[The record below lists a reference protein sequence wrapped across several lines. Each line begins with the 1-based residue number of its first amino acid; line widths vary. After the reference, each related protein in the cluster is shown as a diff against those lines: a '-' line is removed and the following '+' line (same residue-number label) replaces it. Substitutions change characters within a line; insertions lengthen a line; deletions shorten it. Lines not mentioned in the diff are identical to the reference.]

1 MTSKRQFLGLAAAA
15 ALLALAGGMTVGSDA
30 AQAQQRELYI
40 YNWSDYIG
48 VDTIANFE
56 KETGIKVTYD
66 LFDGYETMD
75 ARLQAG
81 SSGYDIVFPG
91 RYYISQHVKQGLY
104 LPLDK
109 SKLKNLGNI
118 GQRFWDALGVVDPG
132 NKYVIPYM
140 FWTNGYVYDA
150 KKVMA
155 IDPNAPVDSWAMFF
169 DPAVLS
175 KFTPCG
181 VSILDSPEDVMD
193 LALNYLHLH
202 PGTNDEK
209 ELKQAGDLVAKAQPH
224 VAAFDSS
231 GTINAL
237 ADGSRC
243 LAMTWSGDY
252 SQAKKRADETKS
264 DVDLK
269 FVSPKEGVN
278 MDYDGMVIL
287 KDSKH
292 VAEALEFLD
301 YMMRPE
307 VIAQVSNDIG
317 YANANDKATPLV
329 DESLRNDPA
338 MYPDPSRLTNIFT
351 IDVRTGEGTRILN
364 REFTRAKTGQ

>member
-1 MTSKRQFLGLAAAA
+1 MKIKTALQGVIAGVALLAAAGD
-15 ALLALAGGMTVGSDA
+15 AGA
-30 AQAQQRELYI
+30 EERQLFI
-40 YNWSDYIG
+40 YNWADYIG
-48 VDTIANFE
+48 TSTIADFE

-75 ARLQAG
+75 ARVQAG
-81 SSGYDIVFPG
+81 SSGYDIIFPG
-91 RYYISQHVKQGLY
+91 RYYISQHVLQGVY

-118 GQRFWDALGVVDPG
+118 GQRFWDALSVADPG
-132 NKYVIPYM
+132 NKYVVPYM

-150 KKVMA
+150 KKVLA

-202 PGTNDEK
+202 PGTNDAA

-224 VAAFDSS
+224 VAAFDNS
-231 GTINAL
+231 GTINGL

-252 SQAKKRADETKS
+252 SQAKARAVENKA

-269 FVSPKEGVN
+269 FVSGKEGVN
-278 MDYDGMVIL
+278 MDYDGMAIL
-287 KDSKH
+287 KDAKN
-292 VAEALEFLD
+292 VDEALEFID
-301 YMMRPE
+301 YMMRPD
-307 VIAQVSNDIG
+307 VIAKVTNDIG
-317 YANANDKATPLV
+317 YANANEKATPLV
-329 DESLRNDPA
+329 DPSISDNPA
-338 MYPDPSRLTNIFT
+338 MYPDQSRMTNIFT
-351 IDVRTGEGTRILN
+351 IGVRTGEGTRVLT

>member
-1 MTSKRQFLGLAAAA
+1 MKR
-15 ALLALAGGMTVGSDA
+15 ALLGMIATVAIASGAGQVSA
-30 AQAQQRELYI
+30 EERQLFI

-48 VDTIANFE
+48 TTTIADFE

-66 LFDGYETMD
+66 LFDSYETMD
-75 ARLQAG
+75 ARVQAG
-81 SSGYDIVFPG
+81 HSGYDIIFPG
-91 RYYISQHVKQGLY
+91 RYYISQHVQQDLY

-118 GQRFWDALGVVDPG
+118 GQRFWDALAVSDPG
-132 NKYVIPYM
+132 NKYVVPYM

-150 KKVMA
+150 KKVLA
-155 IDPNAPVDSWAMFF
+155 IDPKAPVDSWDMFF
-169 DPAVLS
+169 KPEVLS

-202 PGTNDEK
+202 PGTNDPE
-209 ELKQAGDLVAKAQPH
+209 ELKKAGALIAKAQPH
-224 VAAFDSS
+224 VAAFDNSS
-231 GTINAL
+231 TINAL

-252 SQAKKRADETKS
+252 SQATARAQETNS

-269 FVSPKEGVN
+269 FVSGKEGVN
-278 MDYDGMVIL
+278 MDYDGMAIL
-287 KDSKH
+287 KDAKN
-292 VAEALEFLD
+292 VDEALEFLD
-301 YMMRPE
+301 FMMRPE
-307 VIAQVSNDIG
+307 VIAKVTNDIG

-329 DESLRNDPA
+329 DPTISGNPA
-338 MYPDPSRLTNIFT
+338 MYPDETRMSNIYT
-351 IDVRTGEGTRILN
+351 IGVRTAEGTRVLT

>member
-1 MTSKRQFLGLAAAA
+1 MKIKTALQGVIAGVALLAAAGD
-15 ALLALAGGMTVGSDA
+15 AGA
-30 AQAQQRELYI
+30 EERQLFI
-40 YNWSDYIG
+40 YNWADYIG
-48 VDTIANFE
+48 TTTIADFE

-75 ARLQAG
+75 ARVQAG
-81 SSGYDIVFPG
+81 SSGYDIIFPG
-91 RYYISQHVKQGLY
+91 RYYISQHVLQGVY

-118 GQRFWDALGVVDPG
+118 GQRFWDALSVADPG
-132 NKYVIPYM
+132 NKYVVPYM

-150 KKVMA
+150 KKVLA

-202 PGTNDEK
+202 PGTNDAA

-224 VAAFDSS
+224 VAAFDNS
-231 GTINAL
+231 GTINGL

-252 SQAKKRADETKS
+252 SQAKARAEENKA

-269 FVSPKEGVN
+269 FVSGKEGVN
-278 MDYDGMVIL
+278 MDYDGMAIL
-287 KDSKH
+287 KDAKN
-292 VAEALEFLD
+292 VDEALEFID
-301 YMMRPE
+301 YMMRPD
-307 VIAQVSNDIG
+307 VIAKVTNDIG
-317 YANANDKATPLV
+317 YANANEKATPLV
-329 DESLRNDPA
+329 DPSISGNPA
-338 MYPDPSRLTNIFT
+338 MYPDQSRMTNIFT
-351 IDVRTGEGTRILN
+351 IGVRTGEGTRVLT

>member
-1 MTSKRQFLGLAAAA
+1 MRSTMRILGLAAAA
-15 ALLALAGGMTVGSDA
+15 TA
-30 AQAQQRELYI
+30 AAFGASNAANAQERQLFI

-91 RYYISQHVKQGLY
+91 RYYISQHVQQGLY
-104 LPLDK
+104 LELDK

-118 GQRFWDALGVVDPG
+118 GQNFWDALAVADPG
-132 NKYVIPYM
+132 NKHVIPYM

-155 IDPNAPVDSWAMFF
+155 ADPNAPVDSWDLFF
-169 DPAVLS
+169 KPEVLS
-175 KFTPCG
+175 KLTPCG

-193 LALNYLHLH
+193 LALNYLGLT
-202 PGTNDEK
+202 PGTNDAA

-224 VAAFDSS
+224 VAAFDNS

-252 SQAKKRADETKS
+252 SQAKARAEENKA

-287 KDSKH
+287 KDAKN
-292 VAEALEFLD
+292 VDEALEFLD

-307 VIAQVSNDIG
+307 VIAQVTNDIG
-317 YANANDKATPLV
+317 YANANEKATPLV
-329 DESLRNDPA
+329 DPSLSGDPA
-338 MYPDPSRLTNIFT
+338 MYPDPSRMKNIYT
-351 IDVRTGEGTRILN
+351 IGVRSAEGTRVMN

>member
-1 MTSKRQFLGLAAAA
+1 MRILGLAAAA
-15 ALLALAGGMTVGSDA
+15 MVSALSTA
-30 AQAQQRELYI
+30 ANAQDRQLFI
-40 YNWSDYIG
+40 YNSSDYLG

-81 SSGYDIVFPG
+81 ASGYDIVFPG
-91 RYYISQHVKQGLY
+91 RYYISQHVQQGLY
-104 LPLDK
+104 LELDK

-118 GQRFWDALGVVDPG
+118 GQKFWEALAVADPG
-132 NKYVIPYM
+132 NKHVIPYM

-150 KKVMA
+150 KKVLA
-155 IDPNAPVDSWAMFF
+155 ADPNAPVDSWAMFF

-202 PGTNDEK
+202 PGTNDAA

-224 VAAFDSS
+224 VAAFDNS

-252 SQAKKRADETKS
+252 SQAKSRAEENKA

-287 KDSKH
+287 KDSKN
-292 VAEALEFLD
+292 VDEALEFLD
-301 YMMRPE
+301 YMMRPD
-307 VIAQVSNDIG
+307 VIAQVTNDIG

-329 DESLRNDPA
+329 NPELSGNPA
-338 MYPDPSRLTNIFT
+338 MYPPESGTGNIYT
-351 IDVRTGEGTRILN
+351 IGVRTGDGTRVLT

>member
-1 MTSKRQFLGLAAAA
+1 MDSRTRLLGLATAT
-15 ALLALAGGMTVGSDA
+15 ALLAA
-30 AQAQQRELYI
+30 ASQAEAQDRKLYI

-48 VDTIANFE
+48 TTTVADFE
-56 KETGIKVTYD
+56 AETGIKVTYD

-75 ARLQAG
+75 ARVQAG
-81 SSGYDIVFPG
+81 SSGYDIIFPG
-91 RYYISQHVKQGLY
+91 RYYISQHVLQGVY

-118 GQRFWDALGVVDPG
+118 GQRFWDALGTADPG
-132 NKYVIPYM
+132 NQFVVPYM

-155 IDPNAPVDSWAMFF
+155 IDPNAPVDSWDMFF
-169 DPAVLS
+169 KPEVLS
-175 KFTPCG
+175 KFTQCG

-202 PGTNDEK
+202 PGTNDAED
-209 ELKQAGDLVAKAQPH
+209 LKQAGDLVAKAQPH
-224 VAAFDSS
+224 VAAFDNS
-231 GTINAL
+231 GTINGL

-252 SQAKKRADETKS
+252 SQAKSRAEENKS

-269 FVSPKEGVN
+269 FVSGKEGVN
-278 MDYDGMVIL
+278 MDYDGMAIL
-287 KDSKH
+287 KDAAN
-292 VAEALEFLD
+292 VDEALEFID
-301 YMMRPE
+301 YMMRPD
-307 VIAQVSNDIG
+307 VIAKVTNEIG
-317 YANANDKATPLV
+317 YANANEKATPLV
-329 DESLRNDPA
+329 DPTISGNPA
-338 MYPDPSRLTNIFT
+338 MYPDQSLMTNIFT
-351 IDVRTGEGTRILN
+351 IGVRTGEGTRVLT

>member
-1 MTSKRQFLGLAAAA
+1 MVSRTGMLGIVAALALLSGADRAAAKERQ
-15 ALLALAGGMTVGSDA
+15 LF
-30 AQAQQRELYI
+30 I
-40 YNWSDYIG
+40 YNWADYIG
-48 VDTIANFE
+48 TTTIADFE

-75 ARLQAG
+75 ARVQAG
-81 SSGYDIVFPG
+81 SSGYDIIFPG
-91 RYYISQHVKQGLY
+91 RYYISQHVLQGVY

-118 GQRFWDALGVVDPG
+118 GQRFWDALSVADPG
-132 NKYVIPYM
+132 NKYVVPYM

-150 KKVMA
+150 KKVLA

-193 LALNYLHLH
+193 LALNYQHLH
-202 PGTNDEK
+202 PGTNDAE
-209 ELKQAGDLVAKAQPH
+209 ELKKAGDLVAKAQPH
-224 VAAFDSS
+224 VAAFDNS
-231 GTINAL
+231 GTINGL

-252 SQAKKRADETKS
+252 SQAKSRAEENKS
-264 DVDLK
+264 DVELH
-269 FVSPKEGVN
+269 FVTAKEGVN
-278 MDYDGMVIL
+278 MDYDGMAIL
-287 KDSKH
+287 KDAKN
-292 VAEALEFLD
+292 VDEALEFID

-307 VIAQVSNDIG
+307 VIAKVTNDIG
-317 YANANDKATPLV
+317 YANANEKATPLV
-329 DESLRNDPA
+329 DPA
-338 MYPDPSRLTNIFT
+338 ITGNPALYPDQTRLANIYT
-351 IDVRTGEGTRILN
+351 IGVRTGEGTRVLT

>member
-1 MTSKRQFLGLAAAA
+1 MMSKTGLLGMIAVVTMLSGTATAEERQLF
-15 ALLALAGGMTVGSDA
+15 
-30 AQAQQRELYI
+30 I
-40 YNWSDYIG
+40 YNWADYIG
-48 VDTIANFE
+48 TTTIADFE

-75 ARLQAG
+75 ARVQAG
-81 SSGYDIVFPG
+81 SSGYDIIFPG
-91 RYYISQHVKQGLY
+91 RYYISQHVQQGLY

-118 GQRFWDALGVVDPG
+118 GQRFWDALSVSDPG
-132 NKYVIPYM
+132 NKYVVPYM

-150 KKVMA
+150 KKVLA
-155 IDPNAPVDSWAMFF
+155 IDPNAPVDSWDMFF
-169 DPAVLS
+169 KPDVLS

-202 PGTNDEK
+202 PGSNDPA

-224 VAAFDSS
+224 VAAFDSN
-231 GTINAL
+231 GTINSL

-252 SQAKKRADETKS
+252 SQAKSRAEENKS
-264 DVDLK
+264 DVDLH
-269 FVSPKEGVN
+269 FVTAKEGVN
-278 MDYDGMVIL
+278 MDYDGMAIL
-287 KDSKH
+287 KDAKH
-292 VAEALEFLD
+292 VDEALEFID
-301 YMMRPE
+301 YMMRPD
-307 VIAQVSNDIG
+307 VIAKVTNDIG
-317 YANANDKATPLV
+317 YANANEKAMPLV
-329 DESLRNDPA
+329 DPA
-338 MYPDPSRLTNIFT
+338 ISGNPALYPDQTRLKNIYT
-351 IDVRTGEGTRILN
+351 IGVRTAEGTRVLT

>member
-1 MTSKRQFLGLAAAA
+1 MRSTLTALGFAAATA
-15 ALLALAGGMTVGSDA
+15 IVALSASAT
-30 AQAQQRELYI
+30 AQERQLFI

-48 VDTIANFE
+48 TSTIADFE

-75 ARLQAG
+75 ARVQAG
-81 SSGYDIVFPG
+81 SSGYDIIFPG
-91 RYYISQHVKQGLY
+91 RYYISQHVQQGLY
-104 LPLDK
+104 LELDK

-118 GQRFWDALGVVDPG
+118 GQRFWDALAVADPG
-132 NKYVIPYM
+132 NAHVVPYM

-155 IDPNAPVDSWAMFF
+155 ADPNAPVDSWAMFF

-193 LALNYLHLH
+193 LALNYLRLH
-202 PGTNDEK
+202 PGSNDAA

-224 VAAFDSS
+224 VAAFDNS

-252 SQAKKRADETKS
+252 SQARARAEENKS

-278 MDYDGMVIL
+278 MDYDGLAIL
-287 KDSKH
+287 KDAKN
-292 VAEALEFLD
+292 VDEALEFLD

-307 VIAQVSNDIG
+307 VIAKVSNDIG

-329 DESLRNDPA
+329 DETLRNDPA
-338 MYPDPSRLTNIFT
+338 MYPDPSRMTNIFT
-351 IDVRTGEGTRILN
+351 IGVRTGEGTRILN

>member
-1 MTSKRQFLGLAAAA
+1 MVSRTGMLGLIAAA
-15 ALLALAGGMTVGSDA
+15 ALACSATGA
-30 AQAQQRELYI
+30 NAQERQLFI

-48 VDTIANFE
+48 TTTIADFE

-75 ARLQAG
+75 ARVQAG
-81 SSGYDIVFPG
+81 SSGYDIIFPG
-91 RYYISQHVKQGLY
+91 RYYISQHVQQDLY

-109 SKLKNLGNI
+109 SKLTNLGNI
-118 GQRFWDALGVVDPG
+118 GERFWKALDVSDPG
-132 NKYVIPYM
+132 NKHVVPYM

-155 IDPNAPVDSWAMFF
+155 IDPNAPVDSWDIFF
-169 DPAVLS
+169 KPEVLS

-193 LALNYLHLH
+193 LALNYLHIQ
-202 PGTNDEK
+202 PGSNDPA
-209 ELKQAGDLVAKAQPH
+209 ELKKAGDLVAKAQPH
-224 VAAFDSS
+224 VATFDNS

-252 SQAKKRADETKS
+252 AQATARAQENGA

-269 FVSPKEGVN
+269 FVSGKEGVN
-278 MDYDGMVIL
+278 MDYDGMAIL
-287 KDSKH
+287 KDAKN
-292 VAEALEFLD
+292 VDEALEFINF
-301 YMMRPE
+301 MMRPD
-307 VIAQVSNDIG
+307 VIAKVTNDIG

-329 DESLRNDPA
+329 NPDISGNPA
-338 MYPDPSRLTNIFT
+338 MYPDPAQLKNIFT
-351 IDVRTGEGTRILN
+351 IGVRTGEGTRVLT

>member
-1 MTSKRQFLGLAAAA
+1 MVSRTGLLGMIAMVALVFAANQAE
-15 ALLALAGGMTVGSDA
+15 
-30 AQAQQRELYI
+30 AQERKLFI
-40 YNWSDYIG
+40 YNWADYIG
-48 VDTIANFE
+48 TTTIADFE

-75 ARLQAG
+75 ARVQAG
-81 SSGYDIVFPG
+81 HSGYDIIFPG
-91 RYYISQHVKQGLY
+91 RYYISQHVQQGLY

-118 GQRFWDALGVVDPG
+118 GQRFWDALAVSDPG
-132 NKYVIPYM
+132 NKYVVPYM

-150 KKVMA
+150 KKVLA
-155 IDPNAPVDSWAMFF
+155 IDPKAPVGSWDMFF
-169 DPAVLS
+169 KPEVLS

-202 PGTNDEK
+202 PGTNDAA

-224 VAAFDSS
+224 VAAFDNS
-231 GTINAL
+231 GTINGL

-252 SQAKKRADETKS
+252 SQALARAQENGS

-269 FVSPKEGVN
+269 FASPKEGVN
-278 MDYDGMVIL
+278 MDYDGIAIL
-287 KDSKH
+287 KDAKN
-292 VAEALEFLD
+292 VDEALEFID

-307 VIAQVSNDIG
+307 VIAQVTNDIG

-329 DESLRNDPA
+329 NPELSGNPA
-338 MYPDPSRLTNIFT
+338 MYPDESGASNIYT
-351 IDVRTGEGTRILN
+351 IGVRTAEGTRVLT

>member
-1 MTSKRQFLGLAAAA
+1 MKIKTALQGVIAGVALLAAAGD
-15 ALLALAGGMTVGSDA
+15 AGA
-30 AQAQQRELYI
+30 EERQLFI
-40 YNWSDYIG
+40 YNWADYIG
-48 VDTIANFE
+48 TSTIADFE

-75 ARLQAG
+75 ARVQAG
-81 SSGYDIVFPG
+81 SSGYDIIFPG
-91 RYYISQHVKQGLY
+91 RYYISQHVLQGVY

-118 GQRFWDALGVVDPG
+118 GQRFWDALSVADPG
-132 NKYVIPYM
+132 NKYVVPYM

-150 KKVMA
+150 KKVLA

-202 PGTNDEK
+202 PGTNDAA

-224 VAAFDSS
+224 VAAFDNS
-231 GTINAL
+231 GTINGL

-252 SQAKKRADETKS
+252 SQAKARAEENKA

-269 FVSPKEGVN
+269 FVSGKEGVN
-278 MDYDGMVIL
+278 MDYDGMAIL
-287 KDSKH
+287 KDAKN
-292 VAEALEFLD
+292 VDEALEFID
-301 YMMRPE
+301 YMMRPD
-307 VIAQVSNDIG
+307 VIAKVTNDIG
-317 YANANDKATPLV
+317 YANANEKATPLV
-329 DESLRNDPA
+329 DPSISGNPA
-338 MYPDPSRLTNIFT
+338 MYPDQSRMTNIFT
-351 IDVRTGEGTRILN
+351 IGVRTGEGTRVLT

>member
-1 MTSKRQFLGLAAAA
+1 MKIKTALQGVIAGVALLAAAGD
-15 ALLALAGGMTVGSDA
+15 AGA
-30 AQAQQRELYI
+30 EERQLFI
-40 YNWSDYIG
+40 YNWADYIG
-48 VDTIANFE
+48 TSTIADFE

-75 ARLQAG
+75 ARVQAG
-81 SSGYDIVFPG
+81 SSGYDIIFPG
-91 RYYISQHVKQGLY
+91 RYYISQHVLQGVY

-118 GQRFWDALGVVDPG
+118 GQRFWDALSVADPG
-132 NKYVIPYM
+132 NKYVVPYM

-150 KKVMA
+150 KKVLA

-193 LALNYLHLH
+193 IALNYLHLH
-202 PGTNDEK
+202 PGTNDAA
-209 ELKQAGDLVAKAQPH
+209 ELKQAADLVAKAQPH
-224 VAAFDSS
+224 VAAFDNS
-231 GTINAL
+231 GTINGL

-252 SQAKKRADETKS
+252 SQAKARAEENKA

-269 FVSPKEGVN
+269 FVSGKEGVN
-278 MDYDGMVIL
+278 MDYDGMAIL
-287 KDSKH
+287 KDAKN
-292 VAEALEFLD
+292 VDEALEFID
-301 YMMRPE
+301 YMMRPD
-307 VIAQVSNDIG
+307 VIAKVTNDIG
-317 YANANDKATPLV
+317 YANANEKATPLV
-329 DESLRNDPA
+329 DPSISDNPA
-338 MYPDPSRLTNIFT
+338 MYPDQSRMTNIFT
-351 IDVRTGEGTRILN
+351 IGVRTGEGTRVLT

>member
-1 MTSKRQFLGLAAAA
+1 MKIKTALQGVIAGVALLAAAGD
-15 ALLALAGGMTVGSDA
+15 AGA
-30 AQAQQRELYI
+30 EERQLFI
-40 YNWSDYIG
+40 YNWADYIG
-48 VDTIANFE
+48 TSTIADFE

-75 ARLQAG
+75 ARVQAG
-81 SSGYDIVFPG
+81 SSGYDIIFPG
-91 RYYISQHVKQGLY
+91 RYYISQHVLQGVY

-118 GQRFWDALGVVDPG
+118 GQRFWDALSVADPG
-132 NKYVIPYM
+132 NKYVVPYM

-150 KKVMA
+150 KKVLA

-202 PGTNDEK
+202 PGTNDAA

-224 VAAFDSS
+224 VAAFDNS
-231 GTINAL
+231 GTINGL

-252 SQAKKRADETKS
+252 SQAKARAEENKA

-269 FVSPKEGVN
+269 FVSGKEGVN
-278 MDYDGMVIL
+278 MDYDGMAIL
-287 KDSKH
+287 KDAKN
-292 VAEALEFLD
+292 VDEALEFID
-301 YMMRPE
+301 YMMRPD
-307 VIAQVSNDIG
+307 VIAKVTNDIG
-317 YANANDKATPLV
+317 YANANEKATPLV
-329 DESLRNDPA
+329 DPSISDNPA
-338 MYPDPSRLTNIFT
+338 MYPDQSRMTNIFT
-351 IDVRTGEGTRILN
+351 IGVRTGEGTRVLT

>member
-1 MTSKRQFLGLAAAA
+1 MVSRTGMLGIAAML
-15 ALLALAGGMTVGSDA
+15 ALLSGIGQAE
-30 AQAQQRELYI
+30 AQERQLFI
-40 YNWSDYIG
+40 YNWADYIG
-48 VDTIANFE
+48 TTTIADFE

-66 LFDGYETMD
+66 LFDGYEAMD
-75 ARLQAG
+75 ARVQAG
-81 SSGYDIVFPG
+81 SSGYDIIFPG
-91 RYYISQHVKQGLY
+91 RYYISQHVLQGVY

-118 GQRFWDALGVVDPG
+118 GQRFWDALSVADPG
-132 NKYVIPYM
+132 NKYVVPYM

-150 KKVMA
+150 KKVLA
-155 IDPNAPVDSWAMFF
+155 IDPNAPVDSWDMFF
-169 DPAVLS
+169 KPEVLS

-193 LALNYLHLH
+193 LALNYLRLH
-202 PGTNDEK
+202 PGTNDPV

-224 VAAFDSS
+224 VAAFDNG

-252 SQAKKRADETKS
+252 SQAKSRAEENKA

-269 FVSPKEGVN
+269 FVSAKEGVN
-278 MDYDGMVIL
+278 MDYDGMAIL
-287 KDSKH
+287 KDAKN
-292 VAEALEFLD
+292 VDEALEFID
-301 YMMRPE
+301 YMMRPD
-307 VIAQVSNDIG
+307 VIAKVSNDIG
-317 YANANDKATPLV
+317 YANANEKATPLV
-329 DESLRNDPA
+329 DASLRDNPA
-338 MYPDPSRLTNIFT
+338 MYPDQSRMANIFT
-351 IDVRTGEGTRILN
+351 IGVRTGEGTRVLT

>member
-1 MTSKRQFLGLAAAA
+1 MKVKTALQGMIAGV
-15 ALLALAGGMTVGSDA
+15 ALLGAASEAG
-30 AQAQQRELYI
+30 AQERQLFI

-48 VDTIANFE
+48 TTTIADFE

-66 LFDGYETMD
+66 LFDSYETMD
-75 ARLQAG
+75 ARVQAG
-81 SSGYDIVFPG
+81 ASGYDIIFPG
-91 RYYISQHVKQGLY
+91 RYYISQHVQQDVY

-118 GQRFWDALGVVDPG
+118 GERFWKALEVSDPG
-132 NKYVIPYM
+132 NKHVVPYM
-140 FWTNGYVYDA
+140 FWTNGFVYDA
-150 KKVMA
+150 KKVLA
-155 IDPNAPVDSWAMFF
+155 IDPKAPVDSWDMFF
-169 DPAVLS
+169 KPEVLA

-193 LALNYLHLH
+193 LALNYLHLK
-202 PGTNDEK
+202 PGSNDAA

-224 VAAFDSS
+224 VAAFDNS

-252 SQAKKRADETKS
+252 SQALARAQENKS

-269 FVSPKEGVN
+269 FASPKEGVN
-278 MDYDGMVIL
+278 MDYDGIAIL
-287 KDSKH
+287 KDAKN
-292 VAEALEFLD
+292 VEEAHMFID
-301 YMMRPE
+301 YMMRPD
-307 VIAQVSNDIG
+307 VIAKTTNDIG

-329 DESLRNDPA
+329 NPELSGNPA
-338 MYPDPSRLTNIFT
+338 MYPPESGTGNIYT
-351 IDVRTGEGTRILN
+351 IGVRTGDGTRVLT
-364 REFTRAKTGQ
+364 REFTRAKTGH

>member
-1 MTSKRQFLGLAAAA
+1 MKIKTALQGVIAGVALLAAAGD
-15 ALLALAGGMTVGSDA
+15 AGA
-30 AQAQQRELYI
+30 EERQLFI
-40 YNWSDYIG
+40 YNWADYIG
-48 VDTIANFE
+48 TSTIADFE

-75 ARLQAG
+75 ARVQAG
-81 SSGYDIVFPG
+81 SSGYDIIFPG
-91 RYYISQHVKQGLY
+91 RYYISQHVLQGVY

-118 GQRFWDALGVVDPG
+118 GQRFWDALSVADPG
-132 NKYVIPYM
+132 NKYVVPYM

-150 KKVMA
+150 KKVLA

-202 PGTNDEK
+202 PGTNDAA

-224 VAAFDSS
+224 VAAFDNS
-231 GTINAL
+231 GTINGL

-252 SQAKKRADETKS
+252 SQAKARAEENKA

-269 FVSPKEGVN
+269 FVSGKEGVN
-278 MDYDGMVIL
+278 MDYDGMAIL
-287 KDSKH
+287 KDAKN
-292 VAEALEFLD
+292 VDEALEFID
-301 YMMRPE
+301 YMMRPD
-307 VIAQVSNDIG
+307 VIAKVTNDIG
-317 YANANDKATPLV
+317 YANANEKATPLV
-329 DESLRNDPA
+329 DPSISGNPA
-338 MYPDPSRLTNIFT
+338 MYPDQSRMTNIFT
-351 IDVRTGEGTRILN
+351 IGVRTAEGTRVLT

>member
-1 MTSKRQFLGLAAAA
+1 MVSRTGLLGMIAALALLSGAGQAAAEERQ
-15 ALLALAGGMTVGSDA
+15 LF
-30 AQAQQRELYI
+30 I
-40 YNWSDYIG
+40 YNWADYIG
-48 VDTIANFE
+48 TTTIADFE

-75 ARLQAG
+75 ARVQAG
-81 SSGYDIVFPG
+81 SSGYDIIFPG
-91 RYYISQHVKQGLY
+91 RYYISQHVLQGLY

-118 GQRFWDALGVVDPG
+118 GQRFWDALSVSDPG
-132 NKYVIPYM
+132 NKYVVPYM

-150 KKVMA
+150 KKVLA
-155 IDPNAPVDSWAMFF
+155 IDPKAPVDSWDMFF
-169 DPAVLS
+169 KPEVLS

-202 PGTNDEK
+202 PGTNDEA

-231 GTINAL
+231 GTINGL

-252 SQAKKRADETKS
+252 SQAKSRAEENKS

-269 FVSPKEGVN
+269 FVSGKEGVN
-278 MDYDGMVIL
+278 MDYDGMAIL
-287 KDSKH
+287 KDAKN
-292 VAEALEFLD
+292 VDEALEFID

-307 VIAQVSNDIG
+307 VIAKVTNDIG
-317 YANANDKATPLV
+317 YANANEKATPLV
-329 DESLRNDPA
+329 DPAISGNPA
-338 MYPDPSRLTNIFT
+338 MYPDQSRLTNIFT
-351 IDVRTGEGTRILN
+351 IGVRTGAGTRVLT

>member
-1 MTSKRQFLGLAAAA
+1 MTPTIRILGLAAATAIA
-15 ALLALAGGMTVGSDA
+15 ALGGA
-30 AQAQQRELYI
+30 AQAQERQLFI
-40 YNWSDYIG
+40 FNWSDYIG
-48 VDTIANFE
+48 STTVADFE
-56 KETGIKVTYD
+56 AETGIKVTYD

-75 ARLQAG
+75 ARVQAG
-81 SSGYDIVFPG
+81 SSGYDIIFPG
-91 RYYISQHVKQGLY
+91 RYYISQHVQQGLY

-109 SKLKNLGNI
+109 SKLTNLGNI
-118 GQRFWDALGVVDPG
+118 GQRFWDSLGTADPG
-132 NKYVIPYM
+132 NKYVVPYM

-155 IDPNAPVDSWAMFF
+155 IDPNAPVDSWDMFF
-169 DPAVLS
+169 KPEVLS

-193 LALNYLHLH
+193 LSLNYQHLH
-202 PGTNDEK
+202 PGTNDEG
-209 ELKQAGDLVAKAQPH
+209 ELKQAGALVAKAQPH

-252 SQAKKRADETKS
+252 SQARARAEENKS

-278 MDYDGMVIL
+278 MDYDGMAIL
-287 KDSKH
+287 KDAKN
-292 VAEALEFLD
+292 VDEALEFLD
-301 YMMRPE
+301 YMMRPD
-307 VIAQVSNDIG
+307 VIAKVTNEIG

-329 DESLRNDPA
+329 DETIRSDPA

-351 IDVRTGEGTRILN
+351 IGVRTAEGTRALT
-364 REFTRAKTGQ
+364 REYTRAKTGQ